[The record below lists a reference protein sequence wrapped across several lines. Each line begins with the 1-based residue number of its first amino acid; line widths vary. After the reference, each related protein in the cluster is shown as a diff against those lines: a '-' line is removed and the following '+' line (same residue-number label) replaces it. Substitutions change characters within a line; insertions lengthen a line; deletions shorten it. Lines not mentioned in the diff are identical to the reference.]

1 MRVRDGIQVSP
12 DLEIPRSELDYR
24 ATRAGGPGGQHV
36 NKTSSRIELTWNV
49 ESSRAITEEQ
59 RSRLRDKLG
68 GRMDAG
74 GSIRIVASD
83 SRSQSQNREEA
94 DRRLAELVRRALIV
108 PKKRRKTRPTRSSVE
123 ARLRSKREA
132 SEKKRERRRQDFD

>member
-1 MRVRDGIQVSP
+1 
-12 DLEIPRSELDYR
+12 
-24 ATRAGGPGGQHV
+24 V